1 MFEEE
6 FIVQALEE
14 NDLTLTNKLLPK
26 FLKRLAIAQQLMVNG
41 TTVCRLLTIQT
52 AEGLMTTM
60 VFVQAIGEIIIIL
73 F

>member
-6 FIVQALEE
+6 FTVQVLEE
-14 NDLTLTNKLLPK
+14 NGLTLTNKLLPR
-26 FLKRLAIAQQLMVNG
+26 FLKRLATAQQLMVSG
-41 TTVCRLLTIQT
+41 ITACRPLTIPT

-60 VFVQAIGEIIIIL
+60 VFVRDIGGIIIIP